1 MDILFHVA
9 TAEGARIL
17 LPLARACRR
26 AGRSFACF
34 FTNDG
39 VAGLNSE
46 ALQEALR
53 HAERAAACEES
64 WHRFGRDEPCP
75 IELGSQTANSAL
87 MGEAARV
94 ISL

>member
-17 LPLARACRR
+17 LPLVRACAR

-34 FTNDG
+34 FTFDG
-39 VAGLNSE
+39 VL
-46 ALQEALR
+46 ALRNEALR
-53 HAERAAACEES
+53 QALSHAERTAVCEES
-64 WHRFGRDEPCP
+64 WHRFRHDAPCP
-75 IELGSQTANSAL
+75 VELGSQTVASAL

-94 ISL
+94 VSL